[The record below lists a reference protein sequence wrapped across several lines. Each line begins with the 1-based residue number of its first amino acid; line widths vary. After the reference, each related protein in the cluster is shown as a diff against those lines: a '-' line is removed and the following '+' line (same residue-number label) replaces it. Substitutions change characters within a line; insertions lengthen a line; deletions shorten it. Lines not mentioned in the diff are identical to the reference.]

1 MTVSTTT
8 TVITYSGNGATTV
21 FSFPFIGVAA
31 SDISVSYTDSAGT
44 VTVLNPTQYT
54 LVLNPAA
61 PGSLWGIGGSVTYPI
76 VGSPPTPIQAGSFLS
91 ITRTLPLTQN
101 ISISNQGA
109 FYPQAVEQALDLLE
123 LQIQQLNTDYQY
135 TLKFP
140 VTDLNPPNTLPS
152 AAARA
157 NGTLQFDANGQPI
170 IGFPGTSG
178 GGTSTLAGVSSRK
191 IATTGTTTIN
201 VLTSDVFSGVS
212 IYQSST
218 PVTTVQLPTTL
229 GPYPVFDGS
238 GNAST
243 YPIKVL
249 PPAGKTI
256 QGSALYYIGNNYQ
269 SVTFYSDGTQI
280 LVQ

>member
-8 TVITYSGNGATTV
+8 TTITYSGNGVTTV
-21 FSFPFIGVAA
+21 FTFPFIGVAA
-31 SDISVSYTDSAGT
+31 ADIVVSYTDSAGT
-44 VTVLNPTQYT
+44 VSVLNPTQYT

-61 PGSLWGIGGSVTYPI
+61 PGQLWGIGGSVTYPI
-76 VGSPPTPIQAGSFLS
+76 VGSPPTPIAAGSFLS
-91 ITRTLPLTQN
+91 ITRVVPFTQT

-109 FYPQAVEQALDLLE
+109 FYPQAVEQALDKLE

-140 VTDLNPPNTLPS
+140 VTDLNLPNTLPS

-170 IGFPGTSG
+170 VTFPGTSG
-178 GGTSTLAGVSSRK
+178 GGTSTLAGVSTRK
-191 IATTGTTTIN
+191 IATTGISTIN
-201 VLTSDVFSGVS
+201 VLVSDVFSGIS
-212 IYQSST
+212 IYQSSA

-229 GPYPVFDGS
+229 GPYPIFDGS
-238 GNAST
+238 GNAGI

-249 PPAGKTI
+249 PPVGKTI
-256 QGSALYYIGNNYQ
+256 QGASLYYISNNYQ
-269 SVTFYSDGTQI
+269 SVTFYTDGTQI